1 MVLLLLPSGAT
12 NATSG
17 RVAGNWIYG
26 KAFDLLDNGTCRFLT
41 LESKGDIFEGVL
53 GLHLVANG
61 SGLVGHGYR
70 CWHPGTHNAIMVVV
84 AILHF
89 VVKAVEK
96 IYDHFGLAATAV
108 IQRALGECRTYARD
122 DVRTLVMNAY
132 PEYSRDF

>member
-26 KAFDLLDNGTCRFLT
+26 KAFDLLDNGTYRFLT
-41 LESKGDIFEGVL
+41 LESKGDIFEGVF
-53 GLHLVANG
+53 GLQFVANV
-61 SGLVGHGYR
+61 SWAMDGYR
-70 CWHPGTHNAIMVVV
+70 CWHPETHNAIMVVA

-96 IYDHFGLAATAV
+96 IQDHFGLAATAV
-108 IQRALGECRTYARD
+108 IQQAVGECRTYARD

-132 PEYSRDF
+132 PEYFRDF